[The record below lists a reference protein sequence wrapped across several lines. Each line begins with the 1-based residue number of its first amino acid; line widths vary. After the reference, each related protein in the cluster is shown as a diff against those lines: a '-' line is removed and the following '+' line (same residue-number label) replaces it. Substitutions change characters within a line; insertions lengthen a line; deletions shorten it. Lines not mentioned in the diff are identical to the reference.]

1 MSQVKKV
8 IVSTMVGNGL
18 EWYDYALYG
27 TFTALIS
34 KHFFPAGDEAVALIA
49 TFGIFAI
56 GFVMRP
62 LGAMFFGYIGDK
74 YGRKN
79 ALALSIML
87 MAFPTACIGLLPTY
101 REIGLWA
108 PILLTV
114 IRLVQ
119 GVAVGGEFGGSI
131 VYLVEH
137 ASRRNKNLMGSLSM
151 LSMLIGLLSGAMI
164 AALLANTMSAEM
176 FDTYGWRIPFIL
188 GFFIGIIGLYI
199 RMKLDESPM
208 YIEAQDAGH
217 TSNTPVADAIRLNS
231 AEIALGIGVYLAVTI
246 PFYIQTVFMP
256 SFLMKYL
263 KFSSADA
270 LLIFSLS
277 LLIMMLVAPVSA
289 VLSDCKDR
297 EVVLKVLLI
306 FYVAFAIPYIYM
318 LEYKTFAIVLTSQLV
333 FSAILGAYIAPIPTL
348 AVELFPTKTRYTGM
362 SLACNLAAAI
372 FGGTSPILVT
382 KMITLSGTNTPIS
395 LYIMLAAI
403 GSFFCLV
410 SIRTRRKRNLLHL
423 V

>member
-1 MSQVKKV
+1 MSQVKRV
-8 IVSTMVGNGL
+8 IVSTMIGNGL

-34 KHFFPAGDEAVALIA
+34 KHFFPPGDDAVALIA

-62 LGAMFFGYIGDK
+62 LGAMFFGYIGDR

-101 REIGLWA
+101 KEIGIWA

-137 ASRRNKNLMGSLSM
+137 ASRKNKNLMGSLSM
-151 LSMLIGLLSGAMI
+151 LSMLIGLLCGAMI
-164 AALLANTMSAEM
+164 AAVLANTMPPEQ

-199 RMKLDESPM
+199 RTKLDESPM
-208 YIEAQDAGH
+208 YIEAQEAGH
-217 TSNTPVADAIRLNS
+217 TSKTPVADAIRLNIS
-231 AEIALGIGVYLAVTI
+231 EIALGIGIYLAVTI

-256 SFLMKYL
+256 SFLVKYL

-277 LLIMMLVAPVSA
+277 LLTMMVVAPVSA
-289 VLSDCKDR
+289 VLSDRKDR
-297 EVVLKVLLI
+297 EVVLKVILI
-306 FYVAFAIPYIYM
+306 AYVAFALPYIYL
-318 LEYKTFAIVLTSQLV
+318 LEYKTFTYVLTSQLI
-333 FSAILGAYIAPIPTL
+333 FSAILGSYIAPIPTL
-348 AVELFPTKTRYTGM
+348 VVELFPTKTRYTGM

-382 KMITLSGTNTPIS
+382 KMITLSGSNTPIS
-395 LYIMLAAI
+395 LYIMLAAF

-410 SIRTRRKRNLLHL
+410 AVRTRRKKHLLHL